1 MAINMSPTRV
11 IDSSKRLKK
20 LLHDM
25 RIEQTG
31 AECLELSVRL
41 LGFNYWESYSHQ
53 HDVPLSPLDEN
64 LTDEEFFARDALQL
78 KVLEAEGFGELAR
91 QLLDRCDPTG
101 SWRDPLPEEWDD
113 GFFLLRRQTPSMKT
127 TNLKESRRCCRRDQ

>member
-1 MAINMSPTRV
+1 MAIKMPPTRV

-25 RIEQTG
+25 GIEQTG

-78 KVLEAEGFGELAR
+78 KVLEA
-91 QLLDRCDPTG
+91 
-101 SWRDPLPEEWDD
+101 
-113 GFFLLRRQTPSMKT
+113 
-127 TNLKESRRCCRRDQ
+127 